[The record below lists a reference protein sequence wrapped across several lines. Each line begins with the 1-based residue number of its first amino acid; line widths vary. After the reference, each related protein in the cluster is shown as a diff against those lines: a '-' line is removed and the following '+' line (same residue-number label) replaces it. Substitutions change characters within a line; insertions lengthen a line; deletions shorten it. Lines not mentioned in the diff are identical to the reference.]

1 MCYVYIPDICYNT
14 WQEVYR
20 SDTSQSIDGLEKAID
35 KIELTNLKY
44 IIDDKKI
51 VTVKESASYSEG
63 IWSESVYELNKSS
76 WKTFAGISQRM
87 FRVMANAIYQ
97 VMTMVNL
104 KGDKISR
111 TLTTVNVTW
120 YNKELAEESQ
130 CLHNTKGLSVPEASL
145 LLSRIQNGSSLGS
158 SCIITGGNKVV
169 IEKMYSMG
177 KQIMGSYL
185 VYQPN
190 LFWFLE
196 RYISTGYR
204 AFVPWKVGGGKFKS
218 NVTKKYAY
226 KWCTDDCW
234 LKIFSAD
241 EFGNGLHGSVSLL
254 ARALLSGHKLRVH
267 IKGMAANTKSVYIR
281 GQTISA
287 ALQEIMDP
295 VKPERISLSGTAL
308 RKIVS
313 SNGEVQTRRY
323 TFETDSV
330 LGDLQEHL
338 AVVWFV
344 DTREWISVLSIARS
358 GQVVSGSLSHLR
370 QEVLNGA
377 SVRIV
382 LTFASGMYQIVDA
395 DHIEVYSN
403 GHVAAEIIYHVNV
416 QYEDN
421 YITFESVSK
430 HHLWSA
436 IVTTES
442 DFNTFLYTYKRK
454 MGKQYI
460 LTTHIDKYSWFIQK

>member
-1 MCYVYIPDICYNT
+1 MCYVCFPDICYNT

-20 SDTSQSIDGLEKAID
+20 SDSSQSIDGLKEIINKR
-35 KIELTNLKY
+35 ELTDLKY
-44 IIDDKKI
+44 ITGEKI
-51 VTVKESASYSEG
+51 ITVKQSGTYSGE
-63 IWSESVYELNKSS
+63 IWSDSVYELSKSS
-76 WKTFAGISQRM
+76 WKTFADNPQRM
-87 FRVMANAIYQ
+87 FRGIANAIYQ
-97 VMTMVNL
+97 AMMMITL
-104 KGDKISR
+104 GGDQIS
-111 TLTTVNVTW
+111 LTSSTEKVTW
-120 YNKELAEESQ
+120 YNKEFSEESQ
-130 CLHNTKGLSVPEASL
+130 CLKNTNGLSVPEASL
-145 LLSRIQNGSSLGS
+145 LVSRIHNGSSLGS
-158 SCIITGGNKVV
+158 SSILTDGQRVV
-169 IEKMYSMG
+169 IEKIYTIAKE
-177 KQIMGSYL
+177 KQGSYL
-185 VYQPN
+185 QYKSPP
-190 LFWFLE
+190 FWTLE
-196 RYISTGYR
+196 RYITSGYKSVVR
-204 AFVPWKVGGGKFKS
+204 WMVREGTFKS

-287 ALQEIMDP
+287 ALQEMMEP
-295 VKPERISLSGTAL
+295 VKPERMSLSGTAL

-344 DTREWISVLSIARS
+344 DTREWISVLSTARS

-436 IVTTES
+436 IVTTEN
-442 DFNTFLYTYKRK
+442 DFNKFLYTYKRK
-454 MGKQYI
+454 DGQH
-460 LTTHIDKYSWFIQK
+460 HIGSFDVDKYSWFIQK